1 MKNEF
6 DHHWNAIEYAH
17 PSITKV
23 EAARAFLQPLI
34 AYIQS
39 TSQMIRIWH
48 PMRDPHHCSF
58 RMMALRLATTRQ
70 LSIPRAS
77 LLDTF
82 LLFPEYLHEIQY
94 KGFGSLRSSLRDL
107 EIPKPSDSFVSL
119 PDIRTVFR
127 ELQVFQKA
135 ALRQLVAKN
144 ILSADAFKEGK
155 LTLSSK
161 GIPDDLKQVFIRKL
175 APTLVYH

>member
-1 MKNEF
+1 
-6 DHHWNAIEYAH
+6 
-17 PSITKV
+17 
-23 EAARAFLQPLI
+23 
-34 AYIQS
+34 
-39 TSQMIRIWH
+39 MIRIWH

-58 RMMALRLATTRQ
+58 RMMVLRLATTRQ

-107 EIPKPSDSFVSL
+107 GVPKPSDSYVSL

-127 ELQVFQKA
+127 ELQIFQKA
-135 ALRQLVAKN
+135 AIHQLVAKN
-144 ILSADAFKEGK
+144 ILSAQAFREGN

-161 GIPDDLKQVFIRKL
+161 GIPGELKQVLQAFVSENSRQLSFITDDL
-175 APTLVYH
+175 SAIPLDGPTGLLRRTNLEMGGRFR

>member
-1 MKNEF
+1 
-6 DHHWNAIEYAH
+6 
-17 PSITKV
+17 
-23 EAARAFLQPLI
+23 
-34 AYIQS
+34 
-39 TSQMIRIWH
+39 MIRIWH

-82 LLFPEYLHEIQY
+82 LLFPEYLYEIQY
-94 KGFGSLRSSLRDL
+94 QGFGSLRSSLRDL
-107 EIPKPSDSFVSL
+107 NVPKPNDSFVSL
-119 PDIRTVFR
+119 PDIRTAFR

-144 ILSADAFKEGK
+144 ILSADAFKEGN
-155 LTLSSK
+155 LTLSSR
-161 GIPDDLKQVFIRKL
+161 GIPAELNQVLQAFVTENSRQLAFITEGL
-175 APTLVYH
+175 SEIPLDGPTGLLRRANLELGGRFR

>member
-1 MKNEF
+1 
-6 DHHWNAIEYAH
+6 
-17 PSITKV
+17 
-23 EAARAFLQPLI
+23 
-34 AYIQS
+34 
-39 TSQMIRIWH
+39 MIRIWH

-58 RMMALRLATTRQ
+58 RMMALRLATTRK
-70 LSIPRAS
+70 LSVPRAS

-94 KGFGSLRSSLRDL
+94 NGFGSLRSSLQGL
-107 EIPKPSDSFVSL
+107 EVPRPSDSFVRI

-144 ILSADAFKEGK
+144 ILSAEAFKEGS
-155 LTLSSK
+155 LALSSK
-161 GIPDDLKQVFIRKL
+161 GIPDELKKVLKAFVSENSRQLAFITDDLSAIPLDGPVGLLRRANLEMGGRFR
-175 APTLVYH
+175 